1 MIAPNNTAP
10 NPRKTKRDSS
20 RNATK
25 HGLNSM
31 KTSLKVLGNRAID
44 RRTKYGRALYV
55 WRGKLI
61 DDMGGE
67 HTVTAAQLQVID
79 SAIKT
84 KLMLDSVDAYIL
96 ELGDKIINKRN
107 RCLYPVVQQRSVL
120 ANDMLRFLSALGLE
134 RRAASVPTLESYI
147 EARPG

>member
-1 MIAPNNTAP
+1 MG
-10 NPRKTKRDSS
+10 RKTVPKFNGEMQRGPSQNS
-20 RNATK
+20 RT
-25 HGLNSM
+25 HGLN
-31 KTSLKVLGNRAID
+31 TLKRAVKELGSRTID
-44 RRTKYGRALYV
+44 KRTKYGRALYV
-55 WRGKLI
+55 WRGQLI

-96 ELGDKIINKRN
+96 GLGDKIINKRN

-147 EARPG
+147 EARAE